1 MLTELLNFGHI
12 QAHVNEFYKR
22 LVTIRDGSG
31 DLKEDE
37 DAQSYLK
44 EVASSIKFLN
54 KKAQKEVIKRGLDIL
69 AEVMAL
75 RKYSVGMMHE
85 TRDIAR
91 QEFLAGV
98 QRYLI
103 GFFEDSIYHS
113 TLSVELGLLI
123 RLETVTLRF
132 YP

>member
-1 MLTELLNFGHI
+1 
-12 QAHVNEFYKR
+12 
-22 LVTIRDGSG
+22 
-31 DLKEDE
+31 
-37 DAQSYLK
+37 
-44 EVASSIKFLN
+44 
-54 KKAQKEVIKRGLDIL
+54 
-69 AEVMAL
+69 
-75 RKYSVGMMHE
+75 VGMMHE